1 MKLLTAAVCAM
12 ILLSEAAS
20 AQSVFNRN
28 RALDRD
34 EYLTAQSARFDKLDA
49 DDDGVLTESEYVAAR
64 LAEFDKA
71 DRNGDGALTRGEA
84 RGFESAAGG
93 RNLQRASVEA
103 SAARTFTKIAPGGSI
118 SKEDYL
124 AARGAAFDKADRNG
138 DGQLTRGEAR
148 GLTSI

>member
-1 MKLLTAAVCAM
+1 MRLLAAAACAM
-12 ILLSEAAS
+12 ILFPGAAS

-49 DDDGVLTESEYVAAR
+49 DSDGVLTEGEYVGAR

-93 RNLQRASVEA
+93 RNLERASVEA
-103 SAARTFTKIAPGGSI
+103 NAAKSFAKIASGGSI
-118 SKEDYL
+118 SKEDFL
-124 AARGAAFDKADRNG
+124 AARGATFDKADRNG
-138 DGQLTRGEAR
+138 DGQLARGEAR